1 VNGLPLVADRG
12 GGRADNVEADLVLF
26 YRTNAGVYGVIGEV
40 KHDAN
45 NVWYAVVQNL
55 LQVKLARESAGFAEF
70 CQGRT
75 RGLAKPVTGAI
86 VAPRSFYTRA
96 GRKRLT
102 VDPARLL
109 INTLADADDTPVRLA
124 IWAPDTCDIHEFV

>member
-1 VNGLPLVADRG
+1 
-12 GGRADNVEADLVLF
+12 VLF
-26 YRTNAGVYGVIGEV
+26 YRVNTSVYGVICEV

-45 NVWYAVVQNL
+45 NVWYAVVQSL

-70 CQGRT
+70 CQRRT
-75 RGLAKPVTGAI
+75 GALAKPVTGAI
-86 VAPRSFYTRA
+86 VAPRSFYTHA

-109 INTLADADDTPVRLA
+109 LNTLARDGDTPVRLVS
-124 IWAPDTCDIHEFV
+124 WERDLCDLDEFV

>member
-1 VNGLPLVADRG
+1 VADRG